1 MQSIVFES
9 HHVISGDRV
18 SASLHAFLRSRQ
30 SIRRFLQEPISEA
43 VLDRVLETATWAPSA
58 HNRQPWRFLIVTE
71 PTRKMTVACAMGNRL
86 RAARLADGDESG
98 AVDADVERSKA
109 RILEAP
115 VCIFVFM
122 SLEDMDKY
130 PDAKRRAAEHSMAV
144 QSTAMAAQNLL
155 LGAHAEGLGACVMCA
170 PLFCP
175 DVVSDALGVPDTWQ
189 AQMLLVLG
197 KPAAIRERK
206 GRRPLS
212 SVVGG
217 CS

>member
-1 MQSIVFES
+1 
-9 HHVISGDRV
+9 
-18 SASLHAFLRSRQ
+18 
-30 SIRRFLQEPISEA
+30 
-43 VLDRVLETATWAPSA
+43 
-58 HNRQPWRFLIVTE
+58 
-71 PTRKMTVACAMGNRL
+71 MGNRL